1 MLLATAFVLR
11 YQFFTFQSGYI
22 QINIKSSMPAIA
34 YLFTFQS
41 GYIQIRFHS
50 DIVHITIIFTFQSG
64 YIQIISTIT
73 KYLITIFF
81 TFQSGYIQ
89 INVRVCVVC
98 VLIVLYIPIWLYSNG
113 QLKKV
118 LYHLAL
124 HSNLVIFKL
133 NCST

>member
-34 YLFTFQS
+34 YL
-41 GYIQIRFHS
+41 
-50 DIVHITIIFTFQSG
+50 
-64 YIQIISTIT
+64 
-73 KYLITIFF
+73 F